1 MKMNKPAL
9 GVLGILVVL
18 MVPACTTVS
27 KNTTTVSPAA
37 DRYEVGSYMV
47 FPFLSAEG
55 TYAGDS
61 PRVMYNGAEK
71 LSELVRSRLTEIFPY
86 VIDRYTTYKV
96 MWDIEPFVEDDGEN
110 FAKVLKRYSEV
121 DAVVAGKVNDYN
133 PSRVG
138 FFIKCIYL
146 ETEETLWAGEVE
158 VKVSGA
164 TLDIEKAANLA
175 VEKVIEDLEA
185 KLGR

>member
-1 MKMNKPAL
+1 MKMKKLVL
-9 GVLGILVVL
+9 GVLGILVILTVA
-18 MVPACTTVS
+18 ACTTVS
-27 KNTTTVSPAA
+27 KKTTTVSPAVF
-37 DRYEVGSYMV
+37 RYEVASCMV

-55 TYAGDS
+55 TYAADR

-71 LSELVRSRLTEIFPY
+71 VSELVRRRLTEIFPY
-86 VIDRYTTYKV
+86 VIDRYATYKV
-96 MWDIEPFVEDDGEN
+96 IRDIEPFVEDNGEN
-110 FAKVLKRYSEV
+110 LVEVLNRYSDV
-121 DAVVAGKVNDYN
+121 DAVVVGKVYDYN

-138 FFIKCIYL
+138 FFIKCLYL
-146 ETEETLWAGEVE
+146 ENEETLWTGEVE

-164 TLDIEKAANLA
+164 SLDIEKAANLA

>member
-1 MKMNKPAL
+1 MKMNKL
-9 GVLGILVVL
+9 LLGIIGILAVL
-18 MVPACTTVS
+18 TAAACTTVS

-37 DRYEVGSYMV
+37 ERYEVTSYMV
-47 FPFLSAEG
+47 FPFLSGEG

-61 PRVMYNGAEK
+61 PRVMYNGADK
-71 LSELVRSRLTEIFPY
+71 VTELVRDRLTEIFPY
-86 VIDRYTTYKV
+86 VLDRYTTYRMIKDAHQQLAEA
-96 MWDIEPFVEDDGEN
+96 DISLEEIMKSSFK
-110 FAKVLKRYSEV
+110 A
-121 DAVVAGKVNDYN
+121 DAVIAGKVTDYN

-138 FFIKCIYL
+138 FFIKCFYL
-146 ETEETLWAGEVE
+146 ENEETLWTGEVE

-175 VEKVIEDLEA
+175 VEKVIGDLEA